1 MLKKIYL
8 SIIIIFLVSSA
19 GSSQIVESLG
29 EDRDIKTIKI
39 DNKRGDDRLKAGLS
53 LGYPFGITAGY
64 SFSNFFELNGLAGS
78 NYHDFTLGGSALF
91 TVANIDISG
100 EKFPLSIGPAFY
112 NHFGE
117 RYRFDTLATARLE
130 YSFEEIPLNLF
141 VEAGAGIR
149 LVEFAGPAGSFA
161 IGVRYIF

>member
-1 MLKKIYL
+1 M
-8 SIIIIFLVSSA
+8 SS
-19 GSSQIVESLG
+19 SVYPQIETGLG
-29 EDRDIKTIKI
+29 EDREIKTIRL

-53 LGYPFGITAGY
+53 LGYPFGLTAGY
-64 SFSNFFELNGLAGS
+64 RFSNFFELNALAGS
-78 NYHDFTLGGSALF
+78 NYHDLTLGGSGLF
-91 TVANIDISG
+91 TIANIDVSG

-112 NHFGE
+112 SHFGKN
-117 RYRFDTLATARLE
+117 YRFDALATARLE

-161 IGVRYIF
+161 IGVRFIF